1 MNLRLLNTKDNILN
15 LTKSNLYFIEGVIIM
30 KVKERK
36 DRRVS
41 LLLKSSS
48 VEILDEFARDH
59 DTSRNDIIQQLI
71 DNFIK
76 NPNKLEILK
85 L

>member
-1 MNLRLLNTKDNILN
+1 MIKNTV
-15 LTKSNLYFIEGVIIM
+15 SNLIEGVIIM
-30 KVKERK
+30 KLKERK

-41 LLLKSSS
+41 LLLKPSS

-59 DTSRNDIIQQLI
+59 DTSRNDIIQQLV

-76 NPNKLEILK
+76 NPNKLEVLK

>member
-1 MNLRLLNTKDNILN
+1 
-15 LTKSNLYFIEGVIIM
+15 M

-41 LLLKSSS
+41 LLLKPSS

-76 NPNKLEILK
+76 NPNKREILK

>member
-1 MNLRLLNTKDNILN
+1 
-15 LTKSNLYFIEGVIIM
+15 M
-30 KVKERK
+30 KLKERK

-41 LLLKSSS
+41 LLLKPSS

-59 DTSRNDIIQQLI
+59 DTSRNDIIQQLV

-76 NPNKLEILK
+76 NPNKLEVLK